1 MSALQ
6 QPPSTRTAGPCIT
19 RIEHGVHFSRVFITS
34 SNRRSCCQDFE
45 LKNGST
51 CNSHPKNK
59 NPKLS
64 HWLRKGPASSPSKA
78 TASKKHVH
86 LIWRDKDRH
95 PTSIPEP
102 FRLSPPYL
110 VQQREGIYCQNYF
123 MWGLFQASAVSEIH
137 PGSPMPRQCYS
148 LFLNIKTLPFTT
160 TLPSTNQEQRILN

>member
-1 MSALQ
+1 MSHVSSTAT
-6 QPPSTRTAGPCIT
+6 PSTHTPAPCIT
-19 RIEHGVHFSRVFITS
+19 RIEHGVNFSRVFITS

-45 LKNGST
+45 LENGST
-51 CNSHPKNK
+51 RNSHPKNK

-64 HWLRKGPASSPSKA
+64 HWLGKGPASSQSKA

-110 VQQREGIYCQNYF
+110 VQQGARLCPKFIPKALCLDSVTPCF
-123 MWGLFQASAVSEIH
+123 EI
-137 PGSPMPRQCYS
+137 
-148 LFLNIKTLPFTT
+148 
-160 TLPSTNQEQRILN
+160 